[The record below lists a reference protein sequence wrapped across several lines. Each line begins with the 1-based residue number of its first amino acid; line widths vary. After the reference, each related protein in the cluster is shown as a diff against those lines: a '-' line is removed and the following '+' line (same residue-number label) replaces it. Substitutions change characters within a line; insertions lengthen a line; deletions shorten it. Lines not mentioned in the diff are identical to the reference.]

1 LWKQKVH
8 ARPMCWEPERANAVF
23 GKRLELDGISVHQ
36 GCPTIVQA
44 IRSGYGRKRSGGVAV
59 DSYMEP
65 LTRAVIGGIAAAF
78 TLPPPGDNTRN
89 VYVPK
94 PWNPRSPGR

>member
-1 LWKQKVH
+1 
-8 ARPMCWEPERANAVF
+8 MCWGAQSELNAVF
-23 GKRLELDGISVHQ
+23 GERLELDGISVHQ

-44 IRSGYGRKRSGGVAV
+44 IRSGYRRKRSGSGAV

-89 VYVPK
+89 VYAPK
-94 PWNPRSPGR
+94 PRNPRSPWRR